1 MTSRGHVEDRLRP
14 LGLGEL
20 GDEERRAVEA
30 HRAGCASCRQAHA
43 DYDRLAAELAK
54 GEAPAVHWG
63 AYRAELRDKL
73 DRRRS
78 GRAGA
83 GVWGLRPVAAGLAA
97 ALVALMVYIGTPGSP
112 GRNGETMAMDDA
124 VLASRLGLIAHLDLV
139 QRLDLLEDLDVIGR
153 LDSRIPRSEG

>member
-14 LGLGEL
+14 LALGEL
-20 GDEERRAVEA
+20 ADEERREVEA
-30 HRAGCASCRQAHA
+30 HLAGCPPCRQTHA
-43 DYDRLAAELAK
+43 DYDRLAGQLAQ

-78 GRAGA
+78 GRAGT

-97 ALVALMVYIGTPGSP
+97 GLVALMVYIGAPGSP
-112 GRNGETMAMDDA
+112 GRNGDAMVMDDA
-124 VLASRLGLIAHLDLV
+124 VLASRLELIAHLDLV

-153 LDSRIPRSEG
+153 LDSGVPRNEG

>member
-14 LGLGEL
+14 LALGEL
-20 GDEERRAVEA
+20 NDQERREVEG
-30 HRAGCASCRQAHA
+30 HLAGCPLCRQARV
-43 DYDRLAAELAK
+43 DYDRLAGQLAE
-54 GEAPAVHWG
+54 GEAPTVHWG

-78 GRAGA
+78 GA

-97 ALVALMVYIGTPGSP
+97 GLVALMVYIGTPGSP
-112 GRNGETMAMDDA
+112 GRNGDAMVMDDA

-139 QRLDLLEDLDVIGR
+139 QHLDLIEDLDVIGR
-153 LDSRIPRSEG
+153 LDSRVPRNEG